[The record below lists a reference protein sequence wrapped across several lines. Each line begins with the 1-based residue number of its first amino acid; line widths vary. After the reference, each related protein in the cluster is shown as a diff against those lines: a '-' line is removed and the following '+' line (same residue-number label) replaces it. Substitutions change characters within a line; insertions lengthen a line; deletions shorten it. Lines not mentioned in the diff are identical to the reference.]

1 MTKKACRKDDFNSAL
16 ILKLFNI
23 YFKWM
28 LSCEACECIKQDSKE
43 TFQNLWNKSKSG
55 YKLRCRKRGG
65 GQSHKILDRKMV
77 SYY

>member
-1 MTKKACRKDDFNSAL
+1 MTKKACRKDDLNSAL

-28 LSCEACECIKQDSKE
+28 LSCEAQYIKEDSKE
-43 TFQNLWNKSKSG
+43 TFQNLWNKNKSG
-55 YKLRCRKRGG
+55 YKLRGRKRGG
-65 GQSHKILDRKMV
+65 GQSHKILDRKIV